1 MRLRAERADD
11 HPAIARVTTAAFG
24 SEREARMID
33 AIRSSDGF
41 VPELSLVAEVDGRI
55 VGHVILS
62 YVGLEGADRRVL
74 ELGPMSVEPERQRAG
89 IGSALVREA
98 LRGAE
103 ARGEPLVLVLGHPS
117 YYPRF
122 GFRPAAELR
131 IHPPDQGIPAKAFMA
146 IALSAYDPELR
157 GRVIFPPAFSAYV
170 PSSQEARYLAC
181 SSVSSSM
188 ATPIVSSFSRAIS
201 LSISSGTG

>member
-41 VPELSLVAEVDGRI
+41 VPELSLVAEVDGTI

-103 ARGEPLVLVLGHPS
+103 ARDEPLVLVLGHPS
-117 YYPRF
+117 YHPRF

-131 IHPPDQGIPAKAFMA
+131 IHPPDQGIPAEAFMA

-157 GRVIFPPAFSAYV
+157 GRVILPPAFSA
-170 PSSQEARYLAC
+170 
-181 SSVSSSM
+181 
-188 ATPIVSSFSRAIS
+188 
-201 LSISSGTG
+201 

>member
-11 HPAIARVTTAAFG
+11 HPAITRVTTAAFG

-41 VPELSLVAEVDGRI
+41 VPEVSLVAEVDGRI

-74 ELGPMSVEPERQRAG
+74 ELGPMSVKPERQRAG

-146 IALSAYDPELR
+146 IALSAYDPDLR
-157 GRVIFPPAFSAYV
+157 GRVIFPPAFSA
-170 PSSQEARYLAC
+170 
-181 SSVSSSM
+181 
-188 ATPIVSSFSRAIS
+188 
-201 LSISSGTG
+201 